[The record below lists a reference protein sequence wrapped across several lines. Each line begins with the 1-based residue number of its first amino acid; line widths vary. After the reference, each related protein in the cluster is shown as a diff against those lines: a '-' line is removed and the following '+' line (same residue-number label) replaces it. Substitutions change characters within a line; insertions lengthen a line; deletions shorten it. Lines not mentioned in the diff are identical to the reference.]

1 MVAVISAWLA
11 QAGPAT
17 IASPGLGGGKP
28 FVFPVERMAF
38 GLLLC
43 ILLAWGAA
51 LLIRRYRQ
59 SAGTS
64 HGRGLAFLPKV
75 AARRLRVIESRRTG
89 GTSEVCLIACD
100 GREYLVA
107 ITAGHALLLRESEV
121 VPATEDAALLGA
133 SDEAL

>member
-1 MVAVISAWLA
+1 MISVISAWVA
-11 QAGPAT
+11 QAAPAA
-17 IASPGLGGGKP
+17 IGGGKP

-43 ILLAWGAA
+43 ILLAWGVA

-64 HGRGLAFLPKV
+64 HVRGLALLPKV
-75 AARRLRVIESRRTG
+75 AARRLRVIESRRMG
-89 GTSEVCLIACD
+89 GASEVSLIVCD

-107 ITAGHALLLRESEV
+107 ITAGYALLLCESEV
-121 VPATEDAALLGA
+121 VPATEDAAILGA
-133 SDEAL
+133 SDEAR